1 MPKSGKTLY
10 LTNAQLMSYNESKLE
25 GAIIIYDEIDRCFQ
39 DQIASI
45 QQDIKSK
52 KYFLKFPPMILRK
65 CKSVIGFTGTLSQ
78 STLKQTEAC
87 NINEFIQISLRP
99 TVDEPEN
106 DINDKKVYKN
116 AAEREKQ
123 IIDVTR
129 HHLKE
134 GYSVIIIDD
143 QLKPEK

>member
-1 MPKSGKTLY
+1 MV
-10 LTNAQLMSYNESKLE
+10 
-25 GAIIIYDEIDRCFQ
+25 
-39 DQIASI
+39 
-45 QQDIKSK
+45 
-52 KYFLKFPPMILRK
+52 LRK

-116 AAEREKQ
+116 AEQREKH
-123 IIDVTR
+123 ILDITR

-143 QLKPEK
+143 